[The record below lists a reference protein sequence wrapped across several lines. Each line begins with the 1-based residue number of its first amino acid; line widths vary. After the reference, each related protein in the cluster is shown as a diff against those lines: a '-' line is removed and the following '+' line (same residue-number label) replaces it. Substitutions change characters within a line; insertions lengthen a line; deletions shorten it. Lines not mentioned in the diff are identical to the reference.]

1 MNANSANEKAQR
13 QGLSGIQGG
22 IETVAA
28 TPAVRLP
35 RPCGPTMYSIHRETI
50 MYRTQLRFA
59 ALLLAAPLLLAGC
72 KDNADPVKPRVMPA
86 AASTPAA

>member
-1 MNANSANEKAQR
+1 MNANSANGNGACHGDPASNGR
-13 QGLSGIQGG
+13 L
-22 IETVAA
+22 TVAT

-35 RPCGPTMYSIHRETI
+35 RPRGPTMYFNHRETI

-72 KDNADPVKPRVMPA
+72 KDNADPVKPKVVPA